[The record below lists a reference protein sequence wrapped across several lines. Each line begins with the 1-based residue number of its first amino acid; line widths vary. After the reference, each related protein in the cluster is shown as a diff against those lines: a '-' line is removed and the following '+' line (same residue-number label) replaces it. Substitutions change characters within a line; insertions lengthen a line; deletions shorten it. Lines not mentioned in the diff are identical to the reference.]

1 MRPLPARLARFPTA
15 RSRGSGSGAGTTA
28 TIAVTLTFA
37 INTAKAPDPA

>member
-1 MRPLPARLARFPTA
+1 MRPLPGRLARFPTA